1 MKPRPTLAD
10 YVIIAISPALIMA
23 LIGSLVFFLIELF
36 YQGQYQTRLQYVFAL
51 FVFAA
56 VLIGRISIEEG
67 RERAMAFSAILSV
80 AVLLVLTK
88 FIEFSGIFARL
99 SLIIN
104 AGLIALILWCA
115 NKLTWDCTVI
125 DEQQDASGEGL
136 LQTTGMDSSPSTDS
150 KETTVPDGT
159 TGDLP
164 AEEPKLTLLQRIAGR
179 NKKKHAPGVWVVYF
193 SMAALPIFGVGQGFI
208 FHQSD
213 DSRRFVF
220 KLLVVYVAAALGLLL
235 TTSFL
240 GLRRYLRQRQ
250 LEMPTQMAGAW
261 MGTGA
266 VMIVGLLLFCMILPR
281 RNAEYSITDLPA
293 FAGSPDDL
301 LSNPWG
307 FGNDGPETDN
317 ASRQVKRENAE
328 KESGQAG
335 DDKGSGREK
344 SKNGKGQSQAD
355 KSGRKGETESDSSKS
370 DGQDEGNPSD
380 EDGRQKVQ
388 QKDGSDQQES
398 QQQSDSQQDRQGD
411 KSGTER
417 QENSSKQSNK
427 QQEPQQDRSAEQN
440 SEPSESQQNTS
451 GQNDNGDTQKSSDQ
465 QKSDQSEKKE
475 QSSEEQQQP
484 SEPKFDPAKLAKQLG
499 GSAGM
504 LLKLLYW
511 VIVILI
517 VGWFLWKYWSQVREA
532 VRNFIQAVRGFWA
545 KLFGGS
551 MDSAAEGAVD
561 EAINS
566 SPPPPPFSAF
576 ANPFESGLAAR
587 LPLDQLIK
595 YSFEAFEAWARER
608 GYTRRVDETPHE
620 FAQQV
625 AQSGTGVSQEAIH
638 LAELYSR
645 AAYSGEAMPQTS
657 SRLLQQLWHQ
667 LSQRGHHA
675 PP

>member
-23 LIGSLVFFLIELF
+23 LIGSLVFFLLELF
-36 YQGQYQTRLQYVFAL
+36 YQGQYQARLQYVFAL

-67 RERAMAFSAILSV
+67 RERAMAFSVILSI
-80 AVLLVLTK
+80 AVLLVMGK

-104 AGLIALILWCA
+104 AGLIAMILWCA

-136 LQTTGMDSSPSTDS
+136 LQTTGMDGEASSDDGGTGSP
-150 KETTVPDGT
+150 EGT
-159 TGDLP
+159 TGDVP
-164 AEEPKLTLLQRIAGR
+164 AEEPERTLWQRLAGA
-179 NKKKHAPGVWVVYF
+179 KKSKHAPGVWVVYF

-240 GLRRYLRQRQ
+240 GLRRYLRQRKI
-250 LEMPTQMAGAW
+250 EMPTQMAGAW
-261 MGTGA
+261 MGIGA

-301 LSNPWG
+301 QASKWG
-307 FGNDGPETDN
+307 FGNDGPEEDD
-317 ASRQVKRENAE
+317 AERQVKREDAK
-328 KESGQAG
+328 KESGRPGEDEGTGQ
-335 DDKGSGREK
+335 KK
-344 SKNGKGQSQAD
+344 SKDGKGTSEAD
-355 KSGRKGETESDSSKS
+355 KSGQKQGEKKGESSKT
-370 DGQDEGNPSD
+370 DGKGEKKSSEEG
-380 EDGRQKVQ
+380 GQ
-388 QKDGSDQQES
+388 QKGKQKGGSDQEQP
-398 QQQSDSQQDRQGD
+398 QQQSQSRQDQQGEQSQNERSEN
-411 KSGTER
+411 KSST
-417 QENSSKQSNK
+417 SKQK
-427 QQEPQQDRSAEQN
+427 QQ
-440 SEPSESQQNTS
+440 
-451 GQNDNGDTQKSSDQ
+451 QK
-465 QKSDQSEKKE
+465 
-475 QSSEEQQQP
+475 QP
-484 SEPKFDPAKLAKQLG
+484 SQSKFDPAKLAKQLG
-499 GSAGM
+499 GGMGM

-517 VGWFLWKYWSQVREA
+517 VGWFLWKYWAQVREA
-532 VRNFIQAVRGFWA
+532 VRNFIQAVREFWA

-551 MDSAAEGAVD
+551 AERAAAAEATDAVD
-561 EAINS
+561 LA
-566 SPPPPPFSAF
+566 PPPPPFSSF
-576 ANPFESGLAAR
+576 ANPFESGLANR

-608 GYTRRVDETPHE
+608 GFSRRLDETPHE

-625 AQSGTGVSQEAIH
+625 AQSGTGVSQEAIR

-645 AAYSGEAMPQTS
+645 AAYSRDAMPKASGQ
-657 SRLLQQLWHQ
+657 LLQQLWQQ
-667 LSQRGHHA
+667 LTQSSRHA
-675 PP
+675 PS